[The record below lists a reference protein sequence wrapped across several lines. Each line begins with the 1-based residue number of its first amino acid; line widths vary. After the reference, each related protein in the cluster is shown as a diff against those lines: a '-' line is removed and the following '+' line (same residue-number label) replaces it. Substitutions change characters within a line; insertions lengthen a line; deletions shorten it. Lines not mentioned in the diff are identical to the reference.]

1 MAYLKS
7 PPYPMNGL
15 GLGMGHHSPMDHG
28 VHPSVPYPAGNSWTS
43 FSSVTGAPTRKQR
56 RERTTFTRAQLDVL
70 ESLFAKTRYPD
81 IFMREEVAL
90 KINLPESRVQVWFKN
105 RRAKCRQ
112 QQKQQAAGAEKTPRS
127 KKITKSPPP
136 TTQTSQPSS
145 QTTTGGVGGSSP
157 PPPTG
162 GNHRDTSPPSPPP
175 SVSSA
180 PPLPLTPSSTAPTSY
195 NPIWSPAA
203 IPPAG
208 SASIPP
214 MGDLMAPSCLDRGGY
229 GGVSQ
234 QAAAAA
240 ACYQSYAAPS
250 YYSNM
255 DYLAPMSHSQINVP
269 VSSMASLNP
278 MGGGGGGQQMG
289 SHSSGSGLGSSA
301 LGSSSLVSSTLGTS
315 SLGSAGSLG
324 SSQSL
329 SPRTPPTVNSLTP
342 LPSDCLEYTDKN
354 TAAWKSYQSFQVL

>member
-1 MAYLKS
+1 MWC
-7 PPYPMNGL
+7 P
-15 GLGMGHHSPMDHG
+15 
-28 VHPSVPYPAGNSWTS
+28 
-43 FSSVTGAPTRKQR
+43 
-56 RERTTFTRAQLDVL
+56 
-70 ESLFAKTRYPD
+70 
-81 IFMREEVAL
+81 
-90 KINLPESRVQVWFKN
+90 QVWFKN

-127 KKITKSPPP
+127 KKVAKSPPP
-136 TTQTSQPSS
+136 STQTSQPSG
-145 QTTTGGVGGSSP
+145 QTTTGGVGGAASP
-157 PPPTG
+157 PPSG
-162 GNHRDTSPPSPPP
+162 GGHRDASPPSPPP

-180 PPLPLTPSSTAPTSY
+180 PPLPLSASSSAPTSY

-214 MGDLMAPSCLDRGGY
+214 MGDLMTPPCLDRGGY

-255 DYLAPMSHSQINVP
+255 DYLTPMSHSQINVP
-269 VSSMASLNP
+269 VSHALLMHANIIMKTETQDKIAFSVVSNKYPLPCQVSSMASLNP
-278 MGGGGGGQQMG
+278 MGGGGQQMG
-289 SHSSGSGLGSSA
+289 SHSSGSGLGST
-301 LGSSSLVSSTLGTS
+301 LGSSSLVSS
-315 SLGSAGSLG
+315 SLG

-342 LPSDCLEYTDKN
+342 LPPDCLEYTDKS

>member
-1 MAYLKS
+1 MYLKS
-7 PPYPMNGL
+7 SPYSMNGI
-15 GLGMGHHSPMDHG
+15 GLTMAGMDSL
-28 VHPSVPYPAGNSWTS
+28 HPSMGYPAPSEYLYA
-43 FSSVTGAPTRKQR
+43 APARKQR

-70 ESLFAKTRYPD
+70 ESLFSKTRYPD

-112 QQKQQAAGAEKTPRS
+112 QQKQQAAGAEKTPRA
-127 KKITKSPPP
+127 KKVAKSPPP
-136 TTQTSQPSS
+136 STQTTQPSA
-145 QTTTGGVGGSSP
+145 QTTGVGGTAS

-162 GNHRDTSPPSPPP
+162 GGHRDTSPPSPPP

-203 IPPAG
+203 IPSAG
-208 SASIPP
+208 SASIAP
-214 MGDLMAPSCLDRGGY
+214 MGDLMTPPCLDRGGY
-229 GGVSQ
+229 CGVSQ

-240 ACYQSYAAPS
+240 ACYQSYATPS
-250 YYSNM
+250 YYTNM
-255 DYLAPMSHSQINVP
+255 DYLTPMSHSQINVP
-269 VSSMASLNP
+269 VSSMASLNT

-289 SHSSGSGLGSSA
+289 THSSGSGLGSS
-301 LGSSSLVSSTLGTS
+301 LGSSSLVSSLGTS

-342 LPSDCLEYTDKN
+342 LPQDCLEYTDKN

>member
-1 MAYLKS
+1 MYLKS
-7 PPYPMNGL
+7 SPYAMNGI
-15 GLGMGHHSPMDHG
+15 GLTMAGMDSL
-28 VHPSVPYPAGNSWTS
+28 HPSMGYPPPSEYLYATN
-43 FSSVTGAPTRKQR
+43 PRKQR

-112 QQKQQAAGAEKTPRS
+112 QQKQQAAGGEKTPRS
-127 KKITKSPPP
+127 KKATKSPPP
-136 TTQTSQPSS
+136 SSTHTSQPSG
-145 QTTTGGVGGSSP
+145 QTTTGGLGAGASP
-157 PPPTG
+157 PPSAG
-162 GNHRDTSPPSPPP
+162 GHRDASPPSPPP

-180 PPLPLTPSSTAPTSY
+180 PPLPLTPSSSTTY

-203 IPPAG
+203 IPPSG

-214 MGDLMAPSCLDRGGY
+214 MGDLMSPACLDRSGY

-255 DYLAPMSHSQINVP
+255 DYLTPMSHSQINVP

-278 MGGGGGGQQMG
+278 MGGGGQQMG
-289 SHSSGSGLGSSA
+289 SHSSGSGLGSS
-301 LGSSSLVSSTLGTS
+301 SLVSTSLGTS

-342 LPSDCLEYTDKN
+342 LPPDCLEYTDKN

>member
-1 MAYLKS
+1 MRLLQRL
-7 PPYPMNGL
+7 PG
-15 GLGMGHHSPMDHG
+15 
-28 VHPSVPYPAGNSWTS
+28 
-43 FSSVTGAPTRKQR
+43 SSGG
-56 RERTTFTRAQLDVL
+56 RTTFTRAQLDVL
-70 ESLFAKTRYPD
+70 ESLFSKTRYPD
-81 IFMREEVAL
+81 IFMRRVAL

-112 QQKQQAAGAEKTPRS
+112 QQKQQAAGAEKTPRT
-127 KKITKSPPP
+127 KKVAKSPPP
-136 TTQTSQPSS
+136 SSTQTSQPSG
-145 QTTTGGVGGSSP
+145 QTTTGGVGATATP
-157 PPPTG
+157 PPSG
-162 GNHRDTSPPSPPP
+162 GGHRDASPPSPPP

-214 MGDLMAPSCLDRGGY
+214 MGDLMTPPCLDRGGY

-255 DYLAPMSHSQINVP
+255 DYLTPMSHSQINVP

-278 MGGGGGGQQMG
+278 MGGGGGQQM
-289 SHSSGSGLGSSA
+289 SHSAGSGLGSS
-301 LGSSSLVSSTLGTS
+301 LVSSSLGTS

-342 LPSDCLEYTDKN
+342 LPPDCLEYTDKN